1 MRPERQPGM
10 RLFIACE
17 LPPATK
23 AALAEVQ
30 SQLRARGAEELRW
43 VRPEGMHLTLKFLG
57 DVPAE
62 RVPAIEEALAAA
74 VEGPLEMRLAFRA
87 LGTFGGPARLRV
99 LWVGAEGDTPRLV
112 ELAGRVESALAPL
125 GFPPERRPYSPHLT
139 LARVSDR
146 ASPEQRRRL
155 AELVAAFAMPPAPE
169 AVVREVNL
177 MRSFLEPGGA
187 RYQRLAVFPR

>member
-1 MRPERQPGM
+1 M
-10 RLFIACE
+10 RLFVACE

-23 AALAEVQ
+23 AALAEIQ
-30 SQLRARGAEELRW
+30 SLLRARGAQELRW

-57 DVPAE
+57 EVPADKA
-62 RVPAIEEALAAA
+62 PSIEEALAAA
-74 VEGPLEMRLAFRA
+74 IEGPLELRLAFSA

-99 LWVGAEGDTPRLV
+99 IWVGAEGDVAPLV
-112 ELAGRVESALAPL
+112 GLASRVEGALTPL
-125 GFPPERRPYSPHLT
+125 GFPRERRPYSPHLT

-155 AELVAAFAMPPAPE
+155 ADLVAGFEMPPVPE
-169 AVVREVNL
+169 AVVREVSL

-187 RYQRLAVFPR
+187 RYQRLAGFPR